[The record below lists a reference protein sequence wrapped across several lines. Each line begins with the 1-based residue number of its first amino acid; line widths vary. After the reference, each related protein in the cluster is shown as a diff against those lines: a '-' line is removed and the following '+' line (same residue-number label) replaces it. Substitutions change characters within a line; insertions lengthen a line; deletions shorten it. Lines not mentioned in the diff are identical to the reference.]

1 MKRRL
6 LALGLLLLLALA
18 GCGAQGGEAQGETGP
33 GDDTALS
40 FTDSLGHEITLDGP
54 PQRVAALM
62 GSYAETWLLAGG
74 ELAGATNDA
83 ITERGLELG
92 EETVNLGRIQQP
104 DVEQLIALEPD
115 LVLLSAETEGQL
127 ALEET
132 LAQAGIPAAY
142 FQVDDFDDYLV
153 MLRICCDLT
162 GREDLYEE
170 NGARLQER
178 IDEIISSVPDGAAP
192 RVLYL
197 RAYSTGVKAKGADT
211 LAGAMLEDLGAD
223 NLAEGEGASLLEELQ
238 LETIVQLD
246 PDFIFVTTMGSDDDK
261 AMEQMEQLLTS
272 NPAWASLTAVQEGRY
287 HVLPKDLFHYKPNA
301 RWDESYEMLYDILY
315 GGENG

>member
-197 RAYSTGVKAKGADT
+197 RAYSHRGQGQGGGHPGRRHAGGSGRRQPGRGGGRLAPRRAAAGDHRPAGPGLHLRHHHGV
-211 LAGAMLEDLGAD
+211 
-223 NLAEGEGASLLEELQ
+223 
-238 LETIVQLD
+238 
-246 PDFIFVTTMGSDDDK
+246 
-261 AMEQMEQLLTS
+261 
-272 NPAWASLTAVQEGRY
+272 GR
-287 HVLPKDLFHYKPNA
+287 
-301 RWDESYEMLYDILY
+301 E
-315 GGENG
+315 